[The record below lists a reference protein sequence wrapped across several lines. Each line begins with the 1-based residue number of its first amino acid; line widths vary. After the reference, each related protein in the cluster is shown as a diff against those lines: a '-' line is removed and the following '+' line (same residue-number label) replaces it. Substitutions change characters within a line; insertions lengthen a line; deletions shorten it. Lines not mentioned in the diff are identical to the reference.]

1 VEIVDTVYLVALLNP
16 DDPKHEE
23 AVELLS
29 DLGTSRRVSQAAL
42 IELDL
47 LMKSRGFTIEERRN
61 AWLVLTRVIPEEAVE
76 LLAPKDFAVAVELYE
91 SEGLDYF
98 DALVAAQCVVRNAK
112 PVTTDIAILKT
123 FERALTSSRFM
134 RS

>member
-76 LLAPKDFAVAVELYE
+76 LLAPKVFAVAVELYE

-123 FERALTSSRFM
+123 FERAVTSSRFM